1 MTLVNMKSVVA
12 LFIKSK
18 EQPSVKMSPELRKNI
33 YYPEAKSTALFIA
46 LYIPL
51 SGSDIQNV
59 ILDAYLRMISI
70 LLSVEAPSMTIY
82 SKFEY
87 FSEITLLIVCSN
99 PIALFLLIVMIDNF
113 IDNRFV
119 SVDRLFFYNYLIM
132 SFLCR

>member
-33 YYPEAKSTALFIA
+33 YSPEAKSTALFIA

-59 ILDAYLRMISI
+59 R
-70 LLSVEAPSMTIY
+70 IY
-82 SKFEY
+82 E
-87 FSEITLLIVCSN
+87 
-99 PIALFLLIVMIDNF
+99 
-113 IDNRFV
+113 
-119 SVDRLFFYNYLIM
+119 
-132 SFLCR
+132 